1 MLTMRRASTDEDLEA
16 YRTVFQVILPDDRCP
31 SVADL
36 RRTLEHRSQRVLL
49 IVREDGELVGTGLF
63 DQSDEVGRAATSAR
77 VLPAYRRRGHGS
89 VILEQLLDLARVAG
103 FSRVGAGTDDDGS
116 AEFARRH
123 GFVETDRQVEQ
134 VRRIG
139 DEPWP
144 EPVPG
149 IEVFSIEERPDLWE
163 RAFDEVAL
171 DTVGVMVASGEF
183 HLVREEWAE
192 LWMDS
197 PASTWAAVDG
207 DLVVG
212 VAGLMSPD
220 RPGRAE
226 HTFTG
231 VRHDHRGRGIALLL
245 KRMCLAWAAE
255 NGLDE
260 VITWTQERNDGMRA
274 VNEKLGFEYGIVSR
288 RMTREL

>member
-1 MLTMRRASTDEDLEA
+1 MLTLRRATTDRDLEA
-16 YRTVFQVILPDDRCP
+16 YRTVFGVILPEDRCP
-31 SVADL
+31 TVADL
-36 RRTLEHRSQRVLL
+36 RRTLAHRAQRVLL
-49 IVREDGELVGTGLF
+49 VAEEAGELVGTGLF
-63 DQSDEVGRAATSAR
+63 DQSDELGRAAVSAR
-77 VLPAYRRRGHGS
+77 VLPTYRRRGHGS
-89 VILEQLLDLARVAG
+89 VILDQLLELARHAG
-103 FSRVGAGTDDDGS
+103 FRLVGSSTDDDGS

-139 DEPWP
+139 VEPWP
-144 EPVPG
+144 VPVPG
-149 IEVFSIEERPDLWE
+149 IEVVSIADRPELWE
-163 RAFDEVAL
+163 RAYDEVAL

-183 HLVREEWAE
+183 HLVRAEWTD

-197 PASTWAAVDG
+197 PASTWAALDG

-245 KRMCLAWAAE
+245 KRTCLAWAAE
-255 NGLDE
+255 NGLTE
-260 VITWTQERNDGMRA
+260 VVTWTQEGNDGMRA
-274 VNEKLGFEYGIVSR
+274 VNEKLGFEYGLVSR
-288 RMTREL
+288 RMTRRL

>member
-1 MLTMRRASTDEDLEA
+1 MLSLTRAATDADLED
-16 YRTVFQVILPDDRCP
+16 YRTVFQVVLPDDRCP
-31 SVADL
+31 SVEDL
-36 RRTLEHRSQRVLL
+36 RRTLEHRSLRTLL
-49 IVREDGELVGTGLF
+49 IAREGGDLVGCGLF

-77 VLPAYRRRGHGS
+77 VLPAYRRRGHGT
-89 VILEQLLDLARVAG
+89 VILEHLLDLARTAG
-103 FSRVGAGTDDDGS
+103 FEIVSAGTDDDGS
-116 AEFARRH
+116 AQFAIRH
-123 GFVETDRQVEQ
+123 GFTEADRQVEQ
-134 VRRIG
+134 IRSIG

-144 EPVPG
+144 DPVPG
-149 IEVFSIEERPDLWE
+149 IEVFSIEERPELWE
-163 RAFDEVAL
+163 QAYDDVAL
-171 DTVGVMVASGEF
+171 DTVGVMVASGDY
-183 HLVREEWAE
+183 HLVREEWSE

-231 VRHDHRGRGIALLL
+231 VRHDHRGRGIAMML

-255 NGLDE
+255 HGISQ
-260 VITWTQERNDGMRA
+260 VITWTQEGNDGMRA
-274 VNEKLGFEYGIVSR
+274 VNERLGFEYGIVSR
-288 RMTREL
+288 RMVRRL